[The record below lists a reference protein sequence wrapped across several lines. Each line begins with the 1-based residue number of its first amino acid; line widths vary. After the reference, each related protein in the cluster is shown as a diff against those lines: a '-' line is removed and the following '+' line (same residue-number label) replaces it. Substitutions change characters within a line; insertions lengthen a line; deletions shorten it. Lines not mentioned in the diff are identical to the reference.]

1 MWVMNRFPRALAVA
15 LPLPLLLAACAGT
28 GDDGTADGD
37 GTDGPRVV
45 AAFYPL
51 EYAAERVVGDVEGV
65 QIETLTAPGVEP
77 HDLELT
83 PRQVGRIQESDL
95 VIYSGGMQAAVDDA
109 VAGQAPDHSLDVTTV
124 VDLTETGHAGHDHD
138 EDEDH
143 NDHDDHDDHDGEDH
157 DGHDHGGVDPH
168 FWLDPERYAASAEA
182 IAEELA
188 ALDQD
193 HAQDYRDNAAAFA
206 ADLGELDT
214 EFTEGLADCQH
225 DTIVTTHQAFGYLTD
240 RYGLEQVGITG
251 LSPDVEASPARVA
264 EISRTVS
271 DLGVSTIY
279 SEVLLGSDLAEVIAA
294 ETGTEVLVLDPVE
307 GITEA
312 SAGTDY
318 PAVMRANLQALQTG
332 LGCA

>member
-1 MWVMNRFPRALAVA
+1 M
-15 LPLPLLLAACAGT
+15 
-28 GDDGTADGD
+28 
-37 GTDGPRVV
+37 
-45 AAFYPL
+45 
-51 EYAAERVVGDVEGV
+51 
-65 QIETLTAPGVEP
+65 
-77 HDLELT
+77 
-83 PRQVGRIQESDL
+83 
-95 VIYSGGMQAAVDDA
+95 
-109 VAGQAPDHSLDVTTV
+109 
-124 VDLTETGHAGHDHD
+124 
-138 EDEDH
+138 
-143 NDHDDHDDHDGEDH
+143 
-157 DGHDHGGVDPH
+157 
-168 FWLDPERYAASAEA
+168 
-182 IAEELA
+182 
-188 ALDQD
+188 
-193 HAQDYRDNAAAFA
+193 
-206 ADLGELDT
+206 
-214 EFTEGLADCQH
+214 
-225 DTIVTTHQAFGYLTD
+225 TTHQAFGYLTD